1 MVEILKLDFE
11 VDAWSDHDGQD
22 SKDEIGSRFVEKLV
36 IRPKEVTLVK
46 QNSTLRSV
54 VPLAMFEHKQQNA
67 GLNLDSRYDW
77 LSCITFGGSLSVL
90 DGIYIS
96 P

>member
-1 MVEILKLDFE
+1 MVEILKL
-11 VDAWSDHDGQD
+11 VLGRD
-22 SKDEIGSRFVEKLV
+22 SEDKIWSRFVFELV
-36 IRPKEVTLVK
+36 ILLKEVTLVK

>member
-1 MVEILKLDFE
+1 MIGLG
-11 VDAWSDHDGQD
+11 SD
-22 SKDEIGSRFVEKLV
+22 KKA
-36 IRPKEVTLVK
+36 K
-46 QNSTLRSV
+46 
-54 VPLAMFEHKQQNA
+54 MYNA
-67 GLNLDSRYDW
+67 GLNIMDSRYDW

>member
-1 MVEILKLDFE
+1 MIGLG
-11 VDAWSDHDGQD
+11 SD
-22 SKDEIGSRFVEKLV
+22 KKA
-36 IRPKEVTLVK
+36 K
-46 QNSTLRSV
+46 
-54 VPLAMFEHKQQNA
+54 MYNA
-67 GLNLDSRYDW
+67 GLNKDSKYDW